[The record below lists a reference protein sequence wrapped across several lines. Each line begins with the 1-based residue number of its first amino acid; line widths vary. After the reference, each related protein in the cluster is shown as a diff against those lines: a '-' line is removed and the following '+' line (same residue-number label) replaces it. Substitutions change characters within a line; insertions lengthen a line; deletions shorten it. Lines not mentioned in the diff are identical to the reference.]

1 MSERPSN
8 LAPQRGP
15 SVWERPTAPQAWTME
30 DSERWMVTI
39 CGGTLALVGLRQ
51 RNPIG
56 ALLATLGGAL
66 AVRAL
71 LGYRDLANLRDAVV
85 HLRETEPPRDEV
97 DDASDDSF
105 PASDAPSWTPSA
117 GAKAP

>member
-1 MSERPSN
+1 MSKN
-8 LAPQRGP
+8 LAPPRGP
-15 SVWERPTAPQAWTME
+15 SVWERPSTPQAWTMT

-56 ALLATLGGAL
+56 LALAALGGTF

-71 LGYRDLANLRDAVV
+71 LGYQDVADIRHAVTRM
-85 HLRETEPPRDEV
+85 REMESGVDEV
-97 DDASDDSF
+97 EDASEGSF
-105 PASDAPSWTPSA
+105 PASDAPSWTSS
-117 GAKAP
+117 GASGA